1 MDIKQ
6 FWSAVLAQDRT
17 AIRKYFHDDAYVNWH
32 CTNEH
37 FTVDE
42 YIEANCDYPGD
53 WDGEMERI
61 ACSDNLMITAVRVFP
76 KDKSAS
82 FHVVSFI
89 RVENGKIQAM
99 DEYWADD
106 GDAPMWRQ
114 RRKIG
119 KPIG

>member
-6 FWSAVLAQDRT
+6 FWRAVLAQDRN

-42 YIEANCDYPGD
+42 YIQANCDYPGD
-53 WDGEMERI
+53 WSGEIERI
-61 ACSDNLMITAVRVFP
+61 ECSDNLMITAAHVFP
-76 KDKSAS
+76 KDKSAF

-89 RVENGKIQAM
+89 RVENGKIQSM

-114 RRKIG
+114 RLKIG
-119 KPIG
+119 EPIR